1 MQLNKILEMENNHF
15 ECKKVQYASEE
26 YALFDVRRIKKISER
41 SKMPVRAYL
50 CFCGSWHLTSR
61 ADKKDE
67 IISELQIK
75 NKELEKQIK
84 ELTNLGKSNADER
97 LALRTNKMIIELRK
111 GMETCRQRNKIL
123 VKTNNDLITQL
134 VQLKNN
140 PNNQ

>member
-1 MQLNKILEMENNHF
+1 MENNHF
-15 ECKKVQYASEE
+15 DCKKVQYASEE

-75 NKELEKQIK
+75 NKQLEKQIN
-84 ELTNLGKSNADER
+84 EFNILGKLNAEER
-97 LALRTNKMIIELRK
+97 LVLRTNKTIIELKK
-111 GMETCRQRNKIL
+111 GMETCRERNKIL
-123 VKTNNDLITQL
+123 VKNNNDLISQL
-134 VQLKNN
+134 VKLKNN
-140 PNNQ
+140 YNAE

>member
-1 MQLNKILEMENNHF
+1 MQNNYF

-67 IISELQIK
+67 IISELKIK
-75 NKELEKQIK
+75 NNELEKQIK
-84 ELTNLGKSNADER
+84 ELSNLGKSNADER
-97 LALRTNKMIIELRK
+97 LALRTNKTIIELRK
-111 GMETCRQRNKIL
+111 GMETCTQRNKIL
-123 VKTNNDLITQL
+123 VKNNNDLISQL
-134 VQLKNN
+134 IQLKTN
-140 PNNQ
+140 

>member
-1 MQLNKILEMENNHF
+1 MENNNF
-15 ECKKVQYASEE
+15 ECKKVQYSSEE

-67 IISELQIK
+67 IISELKIK
-75 NKELEKQIK
+75 NNELEKQIK
-84 ELTNLGKSNADER
+84 ELGNLGKSNAEER
-97 LALRTNKMIIELRK
+97 LALRTNKTIIELRK
-111 GMETCRQRNKIL
+111 GMETCTQRNKIL
-123 VKTNNDLITQL
+123 VKNNNDLISQL

-140 PNNQ
+140 SNTQ

>member
-1 MQLNKILEMENNHF
+1 MENNNF

-67 IISELQIK
+67 IISELKIK
-75 NKELEKQIK
+75 NNELEKQIK
-84 ELTNLGKSNADER
+84 ELGNLGKSNAEER
-97 LALRTNKMIIELRK
+97 LALRTNKTIIELRK
-111 GMETCRQRNKIL
+111 CMETCTQRNKIL
-123 VKTNNDLITQL
+123 VKNNNDLISQL

-140 PNNQ
+140 SNTQ

>member
-1 MQLNKILEMENNHF
+1 MENNYF

-26 YALFDVRRIKKISER
+26 YALFDVCRIKKISNR

-67 IISELQIK
+67 IISELKIK
-75 NKELEKQIK
+75 NKELEIQIK

-97 LALRTNKMIIELRK
+97 LALRTNKMIIELKK

-123 VKTNNDLITQL
+123 VKNNSDLISQL

>member
-1 MQLNKILEMENNHF
+1 MQNNYF

-67 IISELQIK
+67 IISELKIK
-75 NKELEKQIK
+75 NNELEKQIK
-84 ELTNLGKSNADER
+84 ELSNLDKSNADER
-97 LALRTNKMIIELRK
+97 LALRTNKTIIELRK
-111 GMETCRQRNKIL
+111 GMETCTQRNKIL
-123 VKTNNDLITQL
+123 VKNNNDLISQL
-134 VQLKNN
+134 IQLKNN
-140 PNNQ
+140 

>member
-1 MQLNKILEMENNHF
+1 MENNYF

-26 YALFDVRRIKKISER
+26 YALFDVRRIKKISDR

-67 IISELQIK
+67 IISELKIK
-75 NKELEKQIK
+75 NKELENQIK

-97 LALRTNKMIIELRK
+97 LALRTNKMIIELKK
-111 GMETCRQRNKIL
+111 GMETCRQRNKII
-123 VKTNNDLITQL
+123 VKNNSDLISQL

-140 PNNQ
+140 ANNQ

>member
-1 MQLNKILEMENNHF
+1 MQNNYF

-67 IISELQIK
+67 IISELKIK
-75 NKELEKQIK
+75 NNELEKQIK
-84 ELTNLGKSNADER
+84 ELSNLGKSNADER
-97 LALRTNKMIIELRK
+97 LALRTNKTIIELRK
-111 GMETCRQRNKIL
+111 GMETCTQRNKIL
-123 VKTNNDLITQL
+123 VKNNSDLISQL
-134 VQLKNN
+134 IQLKNN
-140 PNNQ
+140 SNTQ

>member
-1 MQLNKILEMENNHF
+1 MPLSKTLEMENNYF

-26 YALFDVRRIKKISER
+26 YALFDVRRIRKISER

-67 IISELQIK
+67 VISELKIK
-75 NKELEKQIK
+75 NNELENQIK
-84 ELTNLGKSNADER
+84 ELTNLGKSNAEER
-97 LALRTNKMIIELRK
+97 LALRTNKIIIELRK
-111 GMETCRQRNKIL
+111 GMETCRERNKAL
-123 VKTNNDLITQL
+123 LKNNNDLITQL

-140 PNNQ
+140 SITE